1 MRQILDGHYVLG
13 LDLQPG
19 SNGNIFASAC
29 DGDGELRVYD
39 VRSKDA
45 GSLSHTSLTLI
56 SLILLND
63 N

>member
-29 DGDGELRVYD
+29 DEDGELRVYD

-45 GSLSHTSLTLI
+45 GSLSHNSLTLI
-56 SLILLND
+56 CLILLND